1 MLPDVRLFSQIRCSG
16 GSGAMIKA
24 LAVDIDGTLT
34 DQNRVLCP
42 VAVKTIRKLNAPV
55 VLSTGNTHCFSRTV
69 SVLLGTPRIFIAE
82 NGGVLSHAEDD
93 MEILADLQ
101 ICEDAYQ
108 KLANEFPLHKFETA
122 GHRYRFTDVTLQ
134 RDFDVE
140 AVARRAHELGLPV
153 DIIDTTFAVHIKD
166 KRVDKGTGLRRIAE
180 RMKIDLSEFAAIG
193 DSLSDGPMFEL
204 AGFRAS
210 VGNAGPELK
219 GMSDYVARAKYG
231 NGFAEIIDFMIEQK
245 ML

>member
-1 MLPDVRLFSQIRCSG
+1 
-16 GSGAMIKA
+16 MIKA

-34 DQNRVLCP
+34 DHNRVLCP
-42 VAVKTIRKLNAPV
+42 VAVETIRKLNMPV
-55 VLSTGNTHCFSRTV
+55 VLSTGNTHCFSRTA

-108 KLANEFPLHKFETA
+108 KLADEFPLHRFETA
-122 GHRYRFTDVTLQ
+122 GHRNRYRFTDVTLQ

-140 AVARRAHELGLPV
+140 AVAQRAHELGLPV

-219 GMSDYVARAKYG
+219 GMSDYVAKSKYG

>member
-1 MLPDVRLFSQIRCSG
+1 MIR
-16 GSGAMIKA
+16 A

-42 VAVKTIRKLNAPV
+42 VALETMRKLNVPV
-55 VLSTGNTHCFSRTV
+55 VLSTGNTHCFTRTV
-69 SVLLGTPRIFIAE
+69 SILLGTPRIFIAE

-93 MEILADLQ
+93 MEILADKQ

-108 KLANEFPLHKFETA
+108 KLANEFPLHRFETA
-122 GHRYRFTDVTLQ
+122 GHRYRYRFTDVTLQ
-134 RDFDVE
+134 RDFDVS
-140 AVARRAHELGLPV
+140 AVAARAHELGLPV

-166 KRVDKGTGLRRIAE
+166 KRVDKGTGLWRIAE

-193 DSLSDGPMFEL
+193 DSLSDGPMFEQ

-210 VGNAGPELK
+210 VGNASSELQQI
-219 GMSDYVARAKYG
+219 SDYVARARYG
-231 NGFAEIIDFMIEQK
+231 NGFAEIINYMNEKEIF
-245 ML
+245 

>member
-1 MLPDVRLFSQIRCSG
+1 
-16 GSGAMIKA
+16 MIKA

-34 DQNRVLCP
+34 DHNRVLCP
-42 VAVKTIRKLNAPV
+42 VALKIMRKLNVPV
-55 VLSTGNTHCFSRTV
+55 VLSTGNTHCFTRTV

-93 MEILADLQ
+93 IEILADLQ
-101 ICEDAYQ
+101 ICLDAYQ
-108 KLANEFPLHKFETA
+108 KLANEFPLHRFETA
-122 GHRYRFTDVTLQ
+122 GHRSRYRFTDVTLQ

-140 AVARRAHELGLPV
+140 AVAQRAHELGLPV

-166 KRVDKGTGLRRIAE
+166 KRFDKGTGLRRIAE

-193 DSLSDGPMFEL
+193 DSLSDCPMFEL

>member
-1 MLPDVRLFSQIRCSG
+1 
-16 GSGAMIKA
+16 MIKA

-42 VAVKTIRKLNAPV
+42 AAVETMRKLKVPV

-93 MEILADLQ
+93 MEILADQQ
-101 ICEDAYQ
+101 ICLDAYQ
-108 KLANEFPLHKFETA
+108 KLANEFTLHKFESA

-134 RDFDVE
+134 RDFDVA
-140 AVARRAHELGLPV
+140 AVARRVRELGLPV
-153 DIIDTTFAVHIKD
+153 DIVDTVFAVHIKD
-166 KRVDKGTGLRRIAE
+166 KRVNKGTGLQSIAG
-180 RMKIDLSEFAAIG
+180 RMQIDLSEFAAIG

-210 VGNAGPELK
+210 VGNASPNLK
-219 GMSDYVARAKYG
+219 AMSDYVARAGYG